1 MGKEVVLMQIIREK
15 RNFREVLKDEFNL
28 VSLSLNSQ
36 IFRGFD
42 FTELRT
48 GAIIC

>member
-1 MGKEVVLMQIIREK
+1 MNKEVELMQITALK
-15 RNFREVLKDEFNL
+15 LNFRDILINEYKR

-42 FTELRT
+42 FLNKELVQ
-48 GAIIC
+48 